1 MLTANTA
8 SHFLP
13 KKILLPV
20 DFSPS
25 SYVALGVGTDL
36 AQHFG
41 AELILLTVVP
51 MFSADKISDEF
62 ISTFSPDS
70 VRIDD
75 LEQLARITTELV
87 SRGIKARSKT
97 EVGEDV
103 VGNIMLTIDKEHIDL
118 LIISTHGCSGWRE
131 AFLGSIAESV
141 VKQIECPLLLLRS
154 VKPGVRVN
162 QKEKQMAGAIL
173 GGSGRH

>member
-1 MLTANTA
+1 MLSTKTA

-13 KKILLPV
+13 RKILLPV

-25 SYVALGVGTDL
+25 SYAALEVGTDL

-75 LEQLARITTELV
+75 LEQLERIANVLV
-87 SRGIKARSKT
+87 SKGIKATSKT
-97 EVGEDV
+97 QVGEDV
-103 VGNIMLTIDKEHIDL
+103 VGNIMLTVNHEQIDL

-131 AFLGSIAESV
+131 AFLGSIAEKV

-154 VKPGVRVN
+154 VKPGVKVD
-162 QKEKQMAGAIL
+162 QDLLLTTA
-173 GGSGRH
+173 

>member
-25 SYVALGVGTDL
+25 SYAALEVGTDL

-70 VRIDD
+70 VRVDD
-75 LEQLARITTELV
+75 LEQLARIATALV

-154 VKPGVRVN
+154 VKPVV
-162 QKEKQMAGAIL
+162 KVDDEEKIAGAIL
-173 GGSGRH
+173 AGSSRH

>member
-1 MLTANTA
+1 MFTANTA

-13 KKILLPV
+13 KKILLPI

-25 SYVALGVGTDL
+25 SYAALGVGTDL

-75 LEQLARITTELV
+75 LEQLARIATVLV
-87 SRGIKARSKT
+87 SRGIKARSET

-131 AFLGSIAESV
+131 AFLGSIAEKV

-154 VKPGVRVN
+154 VKPNVKVDDE
-162 QKEKQMAGAIL
+162 EKIAGAIL
-173 GGSGRH
+173 AGSSRH

>member
-1 MLTANTA
+1 MLPATTA

-25 SYVALGVGTDL
+25 SYAALEVGTDL
-36 AQHFG
+36 ARHFG

-75 LEQLARITTELV
+75 LEQLGRITTSLV

-131 AFLGSIAESV
+131 AFMGSIAEKV

-154 VKPGVRVN
+154 VKPSVKVDDE
-162 QKEKQMAGAIL
+162 QKVAGAIL
-173 GGSGRH
+173 AGSSRH

>member
-1 MLTANTA
+1 MNGDPQMLSTKTA

-25 SYVALGVGTDL
+25 SYAALQVGTDL
-36 AQHFG
+36 ARHFG

-70 VRIDD
+70 YSGPRNSD
-75 LEQLARITTELV
+75 QA
-87 SRGIKARSKT
+87 
-97 EVGEDV
+97 
-103 VGNIMLTIDKEHIDL
+103 
-118 LIISTHGCSGWRE
+118 IS
-131 AFLGSIAESV
+131 
-141 VKQIECPLLLLRS
+141 
-154 VKPGVRVN
+154 
-162 QKEKQMAGAIL
+162 
-173 GGSGRH
+173 